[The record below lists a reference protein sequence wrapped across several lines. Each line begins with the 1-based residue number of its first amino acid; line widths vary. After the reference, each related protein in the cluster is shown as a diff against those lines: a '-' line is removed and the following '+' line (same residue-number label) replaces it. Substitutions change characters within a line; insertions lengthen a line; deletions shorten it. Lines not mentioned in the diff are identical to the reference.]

1 MGKPRVTSTKGRKN
15 NRSDNNIEKVK
26 SIQAGLKR
34 KKQQQNL
41 SNPPEPEDNDPS
53 DHSAGS
59 DPSDLSAGS
68 DPSDQSEEEEE
79 KPTPEDIQ
87 RLLEPY
93 TKEQLITLLANSAAD
108 DPSLLSH
115 IRSVA
120 EHDIAHRNI
129 FVHRFGYDV
138 TSETLHEVFRHYG
151 PLVDCHVIFDNA
163 TGRNKGYGFVVFSTR
178 SGAVKAL
185 KQPEKKI
192 GARMAL
198 CQLAAIRHD
207 SPASSS
213 TDLAQRRVYV
223 SNVPADASHDKL
235 KAYFATFGEI
245 EIGPSGSDTLTGKW
259 NGFAIFVYKTRDGAN
274 RALQE
279 PYKNFE
285 GRQLYCK
292 LVGDL
297 SQKGKLPAN
306 PVPPQSLPVV
316 NQQPSLNAV
325 AEAQNAAMLGHNP
338 AYNMLVQNQLLTNTA
353 LNPNSFAAL
362 NPAALAAFNPTANL
376 VIPPGQGYG
385 AHGYGEQGH
394 GSVGVGLG
402 GYNVFENFRTQESA
416 GLSYR
421 GSQLGQ
427 SFSLTPAT
435 GFFRGFPQYFT
446 PSSFCGHNF

>member
-435 GFFRGFPQYFT
+435 GFFRGFPQ
-446 PSSFCGHNF
+446 